1 MARDPAN
8 MEPEI
13 YNRGVMMDPHMM
25 ETLKSRNDRILSAIL
40 LKINAL
46 CPDAVDLIGIA
57 GSFHSGDI
65 HPRSD
70 LDLCIVIND
79 DRAWQIGACF
89 ILGDVAHDLYCTPWE
104 RLEEMAA
111 CKNPY
116 VTKLFE
122 LDIVYQRNEA
132 ALTRYFALRAAAAA
146 RLESPLS
153 REDCDR
159 ADVHVAEASRIY
171 ADLMLAD
178 DRGRCRYA
186 AAGFLL
192 ASEYAV
198 YLYNK
203 TYVRR
208 GIRRVPEELAAMPR
222 LPEQYM
228 TLHGQLVSAATP
240 EDMKSVATALL
251 RSLKGFAGDMRSTV
265 TVRAPLTAEALRGSY
280 EEIHSN
286 WKNKMRQAA
295 GTGDA
300 YLSLMTA
307 ASCQYLYEEMSSQY
321 EMERIDLMQHIEPH
335 DLAGAAE
342 AFDRTMES
350 YRAHYDRLQ
359 VPVVSYADLDAFE
372 KGYLE
377 GIEQTSSQA

>member
-1 MARDPAN
+1 
-8 MEPEI
+8 
-13 YNRGVMMDPHMM
+13 MDPL
-25 ETLKSRNDRILSAIL
+25 TRNALNVRNERILSAIL
-40 LKINAL
+40 RKMNAL

-57 GSFHSGDI
+57 GSFLSGDI
-65 HPRSD
+65 HPHSD
-70 LDLCIVIND
+70 LDLSIVIND
-79 DRAWQIGACF
+79 DRAWQIGSCF
-89 ILGDVAHDLYCTPWE
+89 ILGDVAHDIYCTPWE

-132 ALTRYFALRAAAAA
+132 ALTRYLALRAAAAA

-159 ADVHVAEASRIY
+159 AEVHVAEASRIY

-178 DRGRCRYA
+178 DPGQCRYA

-208 GIRRVPEELAAMPR
+208 GIRRVPEELAAMPW
-222 LPEQYM
+222 LPEQFM
-228 TLHGQLVSAATP
+228 ALHRQIVSAITR
-240 EDMKSVATALL
+240 EDMKSLATALL
-251 RSLKGFAGDMRSTV
+251 RSLKAFAAAMRASV
-265 TVRAPLTAEALRGSY
+265 TVRPSLTADALRGSY

-307 ASCQYLYEEMSSQY
+307 ASCQYLYDEMASQY
-321 EMERIDLMQHIEPH
+321 DMERIDLMRHIAPD
-335 DLAGAAE
+335 DLPGAAE
-342 AFDRTMES
+342 AFDRAMEA
-350 YRAHYDRLQ
+350 YRAHYERLGA
-359 VPVVSYADLDAFE
+359 PVVAYANLEAFE

-377 GIEQTSSQA
+377 GIGQDTSHL